1 MAIIKKKE
9 LKNLSEEELDKRLA
23 DLRLELAKER
33 AAAYVGAAKN
43 PGKIR
48 EIKRTVARILTR
60 KKERKIEKNLG
71 HSRKSKSSKNSKISS
86 NKLSKGR

>member
-9 LKNLSEEELDKRLA
+9 LKNLTDEELEKKLE

-33 AAAYVGAAKN
+33 AAAYVGAPKN

-48 EIKRTVARILTR
+48 ELRRTIARILTIKR
-60 KKERKIEKNLG
+60 EREIRKNLDN
-71 HSRKSKSSKNSKISS
+71 KMLTTSKISS
-86 NKLSKGR
+86 NKLTKGR

>member
-9 LKNLSEEELDKRLA
+9 LKNLTDEELEKKLE

-33 AAAYVGAAKN
+33 AAAYVGAPKN

-48 EIKRTVARILTR
+48 ELRRTIARILTIKR
-60 KKERKIEKNLG
+60 EREIRKNLDN
-71 HSRKSKSSKNSKISS
+71 KMLKTSKISS
-86 NKLSKGR
+86 NKLTKGR